1 MFATFQNKSMKQE
14 NKNSFLKASIQL
26 LKILKLDKKDISSI
40 YFFAILN
47 GFISL
52 ILPLGIQ
59 TIVSFVMAGSISA
72 SILVLIFIVV
82 LGVFCNG
89 LVQVRQMQIIEKVE
103 QKIFTRYTLEIA
115 DKLPK
120 LNIEKLDGI
129 YLPELVN
136 RFFDVPSLA
145 KRIDKLLLDIPT
157 AIIQIFFGLM
167 LLTFYHSIFI
177 GFGLFLI
184 FSVVVI
190 LSYTSKKGFETSVIA
205 SNYKYAIASWLE
217 EMSRV
222 IKSFKFSKKTDLHI
236 QKTDEL
242 IGYYLDSR
250 TSHFKVLLTQFWSL
264 ITFKI
269 IITGA
274 MLTVGAVLLVNQ
286 QINVGQ
292 FIAVDIV
299 ILAIISSVEKLISN
313 LDKIY
318 DALTSIQKIDTIIE
332 SESEVNGT
340 LNLNDSNKGV
350 SITLNNVNFKY
361 AFGDFSLNN
370 ISLKIEPGQ
379 LVCVDGVSGSGKS
392 SLLRLLTGEY
402 HNYEGSILIDD
413 VPISNYNLESLR
425 SLTGI
430 LLNQQD
436 IFNGTLY
443 ENLTMGN
450 PDHKVEDV
458 SLISH
463 QLGLTD
469 FIQSHQKGYD
479 AVLDPFGQRLSSN
492 IKQEILLVRALLGK
506 HRLLLL
512 EDPFDHLD
520 VIEKETVLRYLKNET
535 KATIIIIS
543 NDKDAI
549 AASDLYVQLK
559 EGKIIN

>member
-1 MFATFQNKSMKQE
+1 MKQDYQS
-14 NKNSFLKASIQL
+14 NFLKAFLQL
-26 LKILKLDKKDISSI
+26 LKVLKLDKQDISSI

-47 GFISL
+47 GLIAL

-59 TIVSFVMAGSISA
+59 TIISFVMAGSISA
-72 SILVLIFIVV
+72 SIIVLIFIVV

-120 LNIEKLDGI
+120 LNIEKLDGV

-145 KRIDKLLLDIPT
+145 KRIDKLLLDIPS
-157 AIIQIFFGLM
+157 AIIQIIFGLV
-167 LLTFYHSIFI
+167 LLTFYHPIFI
-177 GFGLFLI
+177 GFGAILI
-184 FSVVVI
+184 SIVVVI
-190 LSYTSKKGFETSVIA
+190 LTYTSKKGLSTSITA
-205 SNYKYAIASWLE
+205 SNYKYEIASWLE

-222 IKSFKFSKKTDLHI
+222 IKSFKFGKKTDLHI
-236 QKTDEL
+236 KKTDEL
-242 IGYYLDSR
+242 IGHYLDSR

-269 IITGA
+269 IVTAA
-274 MLTVGAVLLVNQ
+274 MLTVGAFLLVNQ

-318 DALTSIQKIDTIIE
+318 DALTSIQKISKLIDGE
-332 SESEVNGT
+332 AEVNGT
-340 LNLNDSNKGV
+340 LDLSPLANGV
-350 SITLNNVNFKY
+350 SIKLNNVSFQYPN
-361 AFGDFSLNN
+361 GDFSLKN
-370 ISLKIEPGQ
+370 ISIDIKAGQ
-379 LVCVDGVSGSGKS
+379 LVCIDGVSGSGKS

-402 HNYEGSILIDD
+402 HNYDGSILIDD
-413 VPISNYNLESLR
+413 VPISNYNLTSLR

-458 SLISH
+458 SLISN

-469 FIQSHQKGYD
+469 FIQSHHKGYD
-479 AVLDPFGQRLSSN
+479 AILDPFGKRLSSN

-520 VIEKETVLRYLKNET
+520 EKEKATVLHYLKNNT
-535 KATIIIIS
+535 NATTIIIS
-543 NDKDAI
+543 NDKEI
-549 AASDLYVQLK
+549 QIASDVIIKLK
-559 EGKIIN
+559 EGTIIN

>member
-1 MFATFQNKSMKQE
+1 MTQDYQSN
-14 NKNSFLKASIQL
+14 FLKAFLQL
-26 LKILKLDKKDISSI
+26 LKVLKLDQKDISSI

-47 GFISL
+47 GLIAL

-59 TIVSFVMAGSISA
+59 TIISFVMAGSISA
-72 SILVLIFIVV
+72 SIIVLIFIVV

-120 LNIEKLDGI
+120 LDIEKLDGI

-145 KRIDKLLLDIPT
+145 KRIDKLLLDIPA
-157 AIIQIFFGLM
+157 AIIQIFFGLI
-167 LLTFYHSIFI
+167 LLMFYHPIFI
-177 GFGLFLI
+177 GFGVLLI
-184 FSVVVI
+184 TIVVLI
-190 LSYTSKKGFETSVIA
+190 LTYTSKKGLSTSITA
-205 SNYKYAIASWLE
+205 SNYKYAIAAWLE

-222 IKSFKFSKKTDLHI
+222 IKSFKFGKKTDLHI
-236 QKTDEL
+236 KKTDEL
-242 IGYYLDSR
+242 IGNYLESR
-250 TSHFKVLLTQFWSL
+250 TLHFKVLLTQFWSL

-269 IITGA
+269 IITTA

-318 DALTSIQKIDTIIE
+318 DALTSIKKINTLIE
-332 SESEVNGT
+332 SDSEINGSLELNT
-340 LNLNDSNKGV
+340 LDKGV
-350 SITLNNVNFKY
+350 SIKLINVNFGY
-361 AFGDFSLNN
+361 ANGDFKLKD
-370 ISLKIEPGQ
+370 ISLDIKPGQ
-379 LVCVDGVSGSGKS
+379 LVCIDGASGSGKS

-402 HNYEGSILIDD
+402 HNYDGSILIDD
-413 VPISNYNLESLR
+413 VPISNYNLTSLR

-450 PDHKVEDV
+450 PDITIEDV
-458 SLISH
+458 SIISN

-469 FIQSHQKGYD
+469 FIQSHHKGYD
-479 AVLDPFGQRLSSN
+479 AILDPFGKRLSSN

-506 HRLLLL
+506 QRLLLL
-512 EDPFDHLD
+512 EDPLDHLD
-520 VIEKETVLRYLKNET
+520 AKERTTVLQYLKNHSNVT
-535 KATIIIIS
+535 SIIIS
-543 NDKDAI
+543 SDKDAQ
-549 AASDLYVQLK
+549 AASDIVVKLK
-559 EGKIIN
+559 DGRIIN

>member
-1 MFATFQNKSMKQE
+1 MAQDYQSN
-14 NKNSFLKASIQL
+14 FLKAFLQL
-26 LKILKLDKKDISSI
+26 LKVLKLDKKDISSI

-47 GFISL
+47 GLIAL

-59 TIVSFVMAGSISA
+59 TIISFVMAGSISA
-72 SILVLIFIVV
+72 SIVVLIFIVV

-120 LNIEKLDGI
+120 LDIEKLDGI

-145 KRIDKLLLDIPT
+145 KRIDKLLLDLPS
-157 AIIQIFFGLM
+157 AIIQILFGLV
-167 LLTFYHSIFI
+167 LLMFYHPIFI
-177 GFGLFLI
+177 GFGAFLI
-184 FSVVVI
+184 TIVVV
-190 LSYTSKKGFETSVIA
+190 LLTLTSRKGLATSIAA
-205 SNYKYAIASWLE
+205 SNYKYAIAAWLE

-222 IKSFKFSKKTDLHI
+222 IKSFKFGKKTDLHI

-242 IGYYLDSR
+242 IGNYLESR

-269 IITGA
+269 IITAA
-274 MLTVGAVLLVNQ
+274 MLTVGAILLVNQ

-318 DALTSIQKIDTIIE
+318 DALTSIQKISKLVD
-332 SESEVNGT
+332 SESEINGS
-340 LNLNDSNKGV
+340 LNLNPIDKGV
-350 SITLNNVNFKY
+350 SIKLNDVSFQYPNGDFTLNH
-361 AFGDFSLNN
+361 
-370 ISLKIEPGQ
+370 ISLDIKPGQ
-379 LVCVDGVSGSGKS
+379 LVCIDGASGSGKS

-413 VPISNYNLESLR
+413 VPISNYNLTSLR

-469 FIQSHQKGYD
+469 FIQSHHKGYD
-479 AVLDPFGQRLSSN
+479 AILDPFGKRLSSN

-520 VIEKETVLRYLKNET
+520 DKEKSTVLHYLKNNT
-535 KATIIIIS
+535 VATTIIIS
-543 NDKDAI
+543 SDKVAQ
-549 AASDLYVQLK
+549 AACDVIVNLK
-559 EGKIIN
+559 DGRIIN

>member
-1 MFATFQNKSMKQE
+1 MKQK
-14 NKNSFLKASIQL
+14 NKHTFLKASIQL

-59 TIVSFVMAGSISA
+59 TIVSFVMAGSIST
-72 SILVLIFIVV
+72 SIVVLIFIVV

-89 LVQVRQMQIIEKVE
+89 LVHIRQMQIIEKVE

-157 AIIQIFFGLM
+157 AIIQIFFGLI
-167 LLTFYHSIFI
+167 LLTFYHPIFI

-184 FSVVVI
+184 FIVIVI
-190 LSYTSKKGFETSVIA
+190 LSYTSEKGLETSVIA

-222 IKSFKFSKKTDLHI
+222 IKSFKFGKKTDLHI

-242 IGYYLDSR
+242 IGCYLDSR

-269 IITGA
+269 IVTCA

-318 DALTSIQKIDTIIE
+318 DALTSIQKIEKIIE

-340 LNLNDSNKGV
+340 LSLNDSAKGV
-350 SITLNNVNFKY
+350 AIKLNNVSFKY

-379 LVCVDGVSGSGKS
+379 LVCVDGISGSGKS

-436 IFNGTLY
+436 IFNGTLF

-450 PDHKVEDV
+450 PSHSVEDV
-458 SLISH
+458 SKISN

-469 FIQSHQKGYD
+469 FIQSHHKGYD

-520 VIEKETVLRYLKNET
+520 ANEKATVLKYFKNKT
-535 KATIIIIS
+535 NATIIIIS

-559 EGKIIN
+559 DGSIIN

>member
-1 MFATFQNKSMKQE
+1 MAKDYQSN
-14 NKNSFLKASIQL
+14 FLKAFLQL
-26 LKILKLDKKDISSI
+26 LKVLKLDKEDISSI

-47 GFISL
+47 GLIAL

-59 TIVSFVMAGSISA
+59 TIISFVMAGSISA
-72 SILVLIFIVV
+72 SIIVLIFIVV

-145 KRIDKLLLDIPT
+145 KKIDKLLLDLPS
-157 AIIQIFFGLM
+157 AIIQIIFGLV
-167 LLTFYHSIFI
+167 LLTFYHPIFI
-177 GFGLFLI
+177 GFGAILI
-184 FSVVVI
+184 SIVVVI
-190 LSYTSKKGFETSVIA
+190 LAYTSKKGLSTSITA
-205 SNYKYAIASWLE
+205 SNYKYEIASWLE

-222 IKSFKFSKKTDLHI
+222 IKSFKFGKKTDLHI
-236 QKTDEL
+236 KKTDEL
-242 IGYYLDSR
+242 IGHYLDSR

-269 IITGA
+269 LVTAA
-274 MLTVGAVLLVNQ
+274 MLTVGAFLLVNQ

-318 DALTSIQKIDTIIE
+318 DALTSIQKISKLIDGE
-332 SESEVNGT
+332 AEVNGT
-340 LNLNDSNKGV
+340 LDLSPLANGV
-350 SITLNNVNFKY
+350 SIKLNNVSFQYPN
-361 AFGDFSLNN
+361 GDFSLKN
-370 ISLKIEPGQ
+370 ISIDIKAGQ
-379 LVCVDGVSGSGKS
+379 LVCIDGASGSGKS

-402 HNYEGSILIDD
+402 HNYDGSILIDD
-413 VPISNYNLESLR
+413 VPISNYNLTSLR

-458 SLISH
+458 SLISN

-469 FIQSHQKGYD
+469 FIQSHHKGYD
-479 AVLDPFGQRLSSN
+479 AILDPFGKRLSSN

-520 VIEKETVLRYLKNET
+520 EKEKATVLHYLKNNT
-535 KATIIIIS
+535 NATTIIIS
-543 NDKDAI
+543 NDKEI
-549 AASDLYVQLK
+549 QIASDVIIKLK
-559 EGKIIN
+559 EGTIIN

>member
-1 MFATFQNKSMKQE
+1 MQQE
-14 NKNSFLKASIQL
+14 YPGNFLKALLQL
-26 LKILKLDKKDISSI
+26 FSLLKLDKKDISSI

-47 GFISL
+47 GLIAL

-59 TIVSFVMAGSISA
+59 TIISFVMAGSISA
-72 SILVLIFIVV
+72 SIVVLIFIVV

-145 KRIDKLLLDIPT
+145 KKIDKLLLNLPS
-157 AIIQIFFGLM
+157 AIIQIIFGLV
-167 LLTFYHSIFI
+167 LLTFYHPIFI
-177 GFGLFLI
+177 GFGAFLI
-184 FSVVVI
+184 TIVVLI
-190 LSYTSKKGFETSVIA
+190 LTYTSKKGLSTSITA

-217 EMSRV
+217 EMARV
-222 IKSFKFSKKTDLHI
+222 IKSFKYGKKTDLHI
-236 QKTDEL
+236 QKTDQL
-242 IGYYLDSR
+242 IGNYLDSR
-250 TSHFKVLLTQFWSL
+250 TSHFKILLTQFWSL

-269 IITGA
+269 IVTAA
-274 MLTVGAVLLVNQ
+274 MLTVGAILLVNQ

-318 DALTSIQKIDTIIE
+318 DALTSIQKISKLVDSDAEE
-332 SESEVNGT
+332 SGT
-340 LNLNDSNKGV
+340 LELSNIEHGV
-350 SITLNNVNFKY
+350 SIKLNNVSFQYPN
-361 AFGDFSLNN
+361 GDFTLQN
-370 ISLKIEPGQ
+370 ISLDIKPGQ
-379 LVCVDGVSGSGKS
+379 LVCIDGPSGSGKS

-413 VPISNYNLESLR
+413 VPISNYNLNSLR

-436 IFNGTLY
+436 IFNGTLF

-450 PDHKVEDV
+450 PDHQVEDV
-458 SLISH
+458 SEISH

-479 AVLDPFGQRLSSN
+479 AVLDPFGKRLSSN
-492 IKQEILLVRALLGK
+492 IKQEILLLRALMGK

-512 EDPFDHLD
+512 EDPLDHLD
-520 VIEKETVLRYLKNET
+520 DIEKSTVLNYLKNHT
-535 KATIIIIS
+535 NATTIIIS
-543 NDKDAI
+543 NDAAAI
-549 AASDLYVQLK
+549 AASDVVIRLK
-559 EGKIIN
+559 NGSISN

>member
-1 MFATFQNKSMKQE
+1 MHLSKIKVMKQE
-14 NKNSFLKASIQL
+14 IKNSFLKASIQL
-26 LKILKLDKKDISSI
+26 LNILKLDKKDISSI

-59 TIVSFVMAGSISA
+59 TIVSFVMAGSIST
-72 SILVLIFIVV
+72 SIVVLIFIVV
-82 LGVFCNG
+82 LGVFFNG

-103 QKIFTRYTLEIA
+103 QKIFTRFTLEIA

-136 RFFDVPSLA
+136 RFFDVPSLV
-145 KRIDKLLLDIPT
+145 KRMEKLLLDIPT
-157 AIIQIFFGLM
+157 AIIQILFGLL
-167 LLTFYHSIFI
+167 LLTFYHPVFI

-184 FSVVVI
+184 SIVVLI
-190 LSYTSKKGFETSVIA
+190 LSYTSKKGLETSVIA

-222 IKSFKFSKKTDLHI
+222 IKSFKFGKKTDLHI
-236 QKTDEL
+236 EKTDEL
-242 IGYYLDSR
+242 IGHYLDSR

-299 ILAIISSVEKLISN
+299 ILLIISSVEKLISN
-313 LDKIY
+313 LDNVY
-318 DALTSIQKIDTIIE
+318 DALTSIQKIDKIIE

-340 LNLNDSNKGV
+340 LDLADAKQGV
-350 SITLNNVNFKY
+350 SIKLNNVSFQYPN
-361 AFGDFSLNN
+361 GDFSLQN
-370 ISLKIEPGQ
+370 ISFEIKPSQ
-379 LVCVDGVSGSGKS
+379 LVCIDGPSGSGKS

-402 HNYEGSILIDD
+402 YNYAGSILIDD
-413 VPISNYNLESLR
+413 VPISNYSLTSLR

-430 LLNQQD
+430 LLNQQN

-479 AVLDPFGQRLSSN
+479 AVLDPFGKRLSSN
-492 IKQEILLVRALLGK
+492 IKQEILLLRALIGK

-520 VIEKETVLRYLKNET
+520 VNEKATVLRYLKNEI

-549 AASDLYVQLK
+549 ASSDLYIQLK
-559 EGKIIN
+559 DGRIIN

>member
-72 SILVLIFIVV
+72 SIVVLIFIIV

-190 LSYTSKKGFETSVIA
+190 LSYTSKKGHETSVIA

-274 MLTVGAVLLVNQ
+274 MLTVGAILLVNQ

-559 EGKIIN
+559 EGRIIN

>member
-1 MFATFQNKSMKQE
+1 MAQDYQSN
-14 NKNSFLKASIQL
+14 FLKAFLQL
-26 LKILKLDKKDISSI
+26 LKVLKLDKKDISSI

-47 GFISL
+47 GLIAL

-59 TIVSFVMAGSISA
+59 TIISFVMAGSIST
-72 SILVLIFIVV
+72 SIIVLIFIVV

-120 LNIEKLDGI
+120 LDIEKLDGI

-145 KRIDKLLLDIPT
+145 KRIDKLLLDFPS
-157 AIIQIFFGLM
+157 AIIQIIFGLV
-167 LLTFYHSIFI
+167 LLTFYHPIFI
-177 GFGLFLI
+177 GFGFFFI
-184 FSVVVI
+184 VIVVI
-190 LSYTSKKGFETSVIA
+190 ILTYTSKKGLVTSITA
-205 SNYKYAIASWLE
+205 SNYKYDIASWLE

-222 IKSFKFSKKTDLHI
+222 IKSFKFGKKTDLHI
-236 QKTDEL
+236 RKTDEL
-242 IGYYLDSR
+242 IGKYLDSR

-269 IITGA
+269 LVTTA
-274 MLTVGAVLLVNQ
+274 MLTVGVILLVNQ

-299 ILAIISSVEKLISN
+299 ILLIISSVEKLISN
-313 LDKIY
+313 LDKVY
-318 DALTSIQKIDTIIE
+318 DALTSIQKISKLID
-332 SESEVNGT
+332 SETELNGS
-340 LNLNDSNKGV
+340 LNLNHSNKGV
-350 SITLNNVNFKY
+350 SIKLNNVSFKY
-361 AFGDFSLNN
+361 PNGDFSLKN
-370 ISLKIEPGQ
+370 ISFEIKPGQ
-379 LVCVDGVSGSGKS
+379 LVCIDGVSGSGKS

-402 HNYEGSILIDD
+402 HNYDGSILIDD
-413 VPISNYNLESLR
+413 VPISNYDLTSLR

-450 PDHKVEDV
+450 PDITVEDV
-458 SLISH
+458 SLISN

-469 FIQSHQKGYD
+469 FIQSHHKGYD
-479 AVLDPFGQRLSSN
+479 AILDPFGKRLSSN

-506 HRLLLL
+506 QRLLLL
-512 EDPFDHLD
+512 EDPLDHLD
-520 VIEKETVLRYLKNET
+520 EKEKATVLQYLKNHST
-535 KATIIIIS
+535 VTTIIIS
-543 NDKDAI
+543 SDKDAQ
-549 AASDLYVQLK
+549 AASDIVVKLK
-559 EGKIIN
+559 DGMIIN

>member
-332 SESEVNGT
+332 SESEINGT

>member
-1 MFATFQNKSMKQE
+1 MPKTKDSN
-14 NKNSFLKASIQL
+14 FLKASLQL

-40 YFFAILN
+40 YFFAILS
-47 GFISL
+47 GLISL

-72 SILVLIFIVV
+72 SIIVLIFIVV
-82 LGVFCNG
+82 IGVFCNG

-157 AIIQIFFGLM
+157 AIIQILFGLI
-167 LLTFYHSIFI
+167 LLTFYHPIFI
-177 GFGLFLI
+177 GFGVFLI
-184 FSVVVI
+184 FIVVVI
-190 LSYTSKKGFETSVIA
+190 LSYTSKKGLATSITA

-222 IKSFKFSKKTDLHI
+222 IKSFKFGNKTELHL
-236 QKTDEL
+236 QKTDHL
-242 IGYYLDSR
+242 ISKYLDSR
-250 TSHFKVLLTQFWSL
+250 TSHFKILLTQFWSL

-269 IITGA
+269 IITAA
-274 MLTVGAVLLVNQ
+274 MLSVGAILLVDQ

-299 ILAIISSVEKLISN
+299 ILAVISSVEKLISN

-318 DALTSIQKIDTIIE
+318 DALTSLQKIDKLITSDTE
-332 SESEVNGT
+332 SSGSLELQPSSE
-340 LNLNDSNKGV
+340 GV
-350 SITLNNVNFKY
+350 SVEFNNVNFSY
-361 AFGDFSLNN
+361 DLGDFGLKN
-370 ISLKIEPGQ
+370 ISFKIKPGQ
-379 LVCVDGVSGSGKS
+379 MVCIDGSSGSGKS

-402 HNYEGSILIDD
+402 HNYNGAILIDE
-413 VPISNYNLESLR
+413 VPISNYNLTSLR

-430 LLNQQD
+430 LLTQQD

-443 ENLTMGN
+443 ENLTLGN
-450 PDHKVEDV
+450 KDYTVDDV
-458 SLISH
+458 SKISNK
-463 QLGLTD
+463 LGLTD
-469 FIQSHQKGYD
+469 FIQSYQQGYD

-492 IKQEILLVRALLGK
+492 IRQEILLVRALLGK
-506 HRLLLL
+506 QRLLLL
-512 EDPFDHLD
+512 EEPFNHLD
-520 VIEKETVLRYLKNET
+520 QTEKASILNYLKNNVNAT
-535 KATIIIIS
+535 TIIIS
-543 NDKDAI
+543 TDKEAQKACDFVI
-549 AASDLYVQLK
+549 QLK
-559 EGKIIN
+559 DGSIIN